1 MNIYLVVEGE
11 KTEALVY
18 DKWIGYTNRSLRVV
32 RNIGDVSTNNVYM
45 IVGHGWPSY
54 LDHIKAAVDDVCTK
68 TDAHGLQLFNRLVV
82 AVDTETVTVE
92 EKRAEITETVIEALN
107 GSHMAFDLH
116 VITQHFCIEAWFL
129 GNRDLLRRSERR
141 LSRNDIEHYDV
152 SLRDPELL
160 NVPSNSRSLTN
171 AQYAKMYLK
180 NLVKDKYPLLT
191 YRSNNPGPVLDER
204 YYRFVVSRFTDTGH
218 IQSFRAFIEAFS

>member
-18 DKWIGYTNRSLRVV
+18 NKWIGYANDSLRVV
-32 RNIGDVSTNNVYM
+32 KSMGDVSANDVYM
-45 IVGHGWPSY
+45 IVGYGWPSY
-54 LDHIKAAVDDVCTK
+54 LDRITAAVNDVCTK

-92 EKRAEITETVIEALN
+92 QKLAEITETVHEALN

-129 GNRDLLRRSERR
+129 GNRDLLRCSDRK
-141 LSRNDIEHYDV
+141 LSKNDIQHYDV

-160 NVPSNSRSLTN
+160 TVPSYAGSQTR
-171 AQYAKMYLK
+171 AQYAKLYLK
-180 NLVKDKYPLLT
+180 NLVRDRYPVLT

-204 YYRFVVSRFTDTGH
+204 FYRFIVSRLDDTGH
-218 IQSFRAFIEAFS
+218 IKSFWSFIIAFS